1 VTQGPTA
8 LIIHPFV
15 EIFEEYSVESPWP
28 MMLKQVASN
37 FCWSSSALAW
47 CIGQP
52 PQNTKN
58 GAKTID
64 SLAHPAVETFK
75 ASGW

>member
-1 VTQGPTA
+1 MTHHA
-8 LIIHPFV
+8 KI
-15 EIFEEYSVESPWP
+15 
-28 MMLKQVASN
+28 A
-37 FCWSSSALAW
+37 AW

-64 SLAHPAVETFK
+64 SLAHPAVDTFK
-75 ASGW
+75 VSGWQ